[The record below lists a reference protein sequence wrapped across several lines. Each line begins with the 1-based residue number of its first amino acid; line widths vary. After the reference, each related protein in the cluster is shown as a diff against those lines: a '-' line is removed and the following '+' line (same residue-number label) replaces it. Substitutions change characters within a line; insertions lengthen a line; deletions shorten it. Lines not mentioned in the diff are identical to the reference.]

1 MAVDLRNWF
10 SKELD
15 VYVPVMRIMS
25 NGTIHDLV
33 GFVTKKQKMV
43 DVSRGDGGGL
53 KIFYPLSAVAGEDAL
68 SPDSDMTA
76 VSPSSLLTPTS
87 EASAGVASPSSVDAQ
102 AHSIVA
108 PGKEARKSTLE
119 VLSDFSQV
127 FPF

>member
-1 MAVDLRNWF
+1 MAVEVRNWF

-15 VYVPVMRIMS
+15 VYVPVMRILS

-43 DVSRGDGGGL
+43 DVSRDDGGGL
-53 KIFYPLSAVAGEDAL
+53 KNYYPFSAVAGEDAL

-87 EASAGVASPSSVDAQ
+87 EASAGVASPSSVDAI
-102 AHSIVA
+102 AHGIVA
-108 PGKEARKSTLE
+108 PGKEARKSTLQ